1 MGTRRKKLT
10 RIITQN
16 TPFPKNPMSRCV
28 HSLNGGVKR
37 AHLIFPTQ
45 GALLK
50 ELYTRDGDGVL
61 ISRDV
66 YEGIRQAQASDVRA
80 VQDLISPLVKE
91 GILVHRSRDQLE
103 KDMVNSYVL
112 MRDGA
117 MLACAML
124 KRYSETHAEV
134 SCLAVHPGYRR
145 EGRGETIL
153 AYLERRALVMGIKQL
168 FVLSTRT
175 MLWFE
180 ERGFVLSD
188 PTLLPASRAYNATRG
203 SKVYIKQLGSQRDV
217 DAEELLWDLKTF

>member
-1 MGTRRKKLT
+1 MYA
-10 RIITQN
+10 
-16 TPFPKNPMSRCV
+16 
-28 HSLNGGVKR
+28 LNGGVKR
-37 AHLIFPTQ
+37 AHLILPSQ
-45 GALLK
+45 GTLLK
-50 ELYTRDGDGVL
+50 ELYTRDGEGML

-80 VQDLISPLVKE
+80 VQDLISPLVQE

-103 KDMVNSYVL
+103 KDMPNCYVL
-112 MRDGA
+112 MRDGE

-124 KRYSETHAEV
+124 KRYGDSHGEV

-180 ERGFVLSD
+180 ERGFVPSD
-188 PTLLPASRAYNATRG
+188 PSLLPPTRAYNSSRG
-203 SKVYIKQLGSQRDV
+203 SKVYIKMLGSQRDV
-217 DAEELLWDLKTF
+217 DAEELLWNIGPF